1 VFYFLIFIFGLFV
14 GSFLNV
20 LVDRLPRNE
29 NVIKGRSYCESC
41 KKELKWYDLVPV
53 LSFVILN
60 GKCRFCK
67 AELSLYYPIIELT
80 TGVMFALTYAFS
92 ISNFQ
97 FLISNEIQNPNSL
110 IINPLSLITMIYYLL
125 IVSSFIV
132 IFFSDLKYGIIPDKI
147 LWSSIVVPFLYLFI
161 VNPPSL
167 IVNLLCGIGA
177 FLFFIIISVVFSI
190 LTKKESMG
198 GGDIKLTFL
207 LGLFLGFP
215 NIIVGL
221 YLAFLTGALAGIILI
236 IWKKKSFRGAT
247 LPFGPFLI
255 LGAVVS
261 LFWGNFIF
269 QKIIVF
275 LGL

>member
-1 VFYFLIFIFGLFV
+1 MIYVFIFILGLFV

-41 KKELKWYDLVPV
+41 KKELKWFDLIPV
-53 LSFVILN
+53 LSFVFLK
-60 GKCRFCK
+60 GRCRFCK

-80 TGVMFALTYAFS
+80 TGIMFVLTYAFVS
-92 ISNFQ
+92 SQ
-97 FLISNEIQNPNSL
+97 F
-110 IINPLSLITMIYYLL
+110 IIYHLSFIIPILYYLF

-132 IFFSDLKYGIIPDKI
+132 VFFTDLKYEIISDKI
-147 LWSSIVVPFLYLFI
+147 LLPAIVVTFLYLLI
-161 VNPPSL
+161 INPSSL
-167 IVNLLCGIGA
+167 IINLFSGVVT
-177 FLFFIIISVVFSI
+177 FLFFVIIYLVFSF

-255 LGAVVS
+255 LGAIVS